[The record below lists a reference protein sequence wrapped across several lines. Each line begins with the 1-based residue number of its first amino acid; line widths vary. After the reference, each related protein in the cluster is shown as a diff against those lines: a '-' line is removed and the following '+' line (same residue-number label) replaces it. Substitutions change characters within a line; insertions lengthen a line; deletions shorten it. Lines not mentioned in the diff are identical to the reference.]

1 MLLLIMVIKEN
12 IQNIL
17 VEPNKIDDG
26 IRQIYVSKL
35 CEFRTIV
42 DYTKY
47 QDGFW
52 SVNILYPLIG
62 RTIWL
67 GPHE

>member
-1 MLLLIMVIKEN
+1 
-12 IQNIL
+12 